1 MEDIHYFILDIDLC
15 GTLFY
20 CILLYNIF
28 FIEDP
33 TLTPV
38 QIAMIVLSIL
48 IVMILAIIITVLL
61 VRKYCRKKYTVI
73 VFSLII

>member
-1 MEDIHYFILDIDLC
+1 MKAYIILIYVTINIIYYFL
-15 GTLFY
+15 
-20 CILLYNIF
+20 

-61 VRKYCRKKYTVI
+61 VRKYCRKKYTVSNCLL
-73 VFSLII
+73 FDHLD